1 MKLIY
6 ISKDKRRYNSLGREF
21 PNKKDPSKNEIEVDD
36 SLARFLLM
44 ERCGN
49 LPLWK
54 EVKNKRVKPEIIE
67 EAE

>member
-6 ISKDKRRYNSLGREF
+6 VSKNKRRYNSLGSEF
-21 PNKKDPSKNEIEVDD
+21 PNKKDPSKNEIDVDD
-36 SLARFLLM
+36 NIAKFLLM
-44 ERCGN
+44 ERCGS
-49 LPLWK
+49 LPLWQ

>member
-21 PNKKDPSKNEIEVDD
+21 PNKKDPSQNEIEVDD
-36 SLARFLLM
+36 SLGKMLLM
-44 ERCGN
+44 ERGGN
-49 LPLWK
+49 LPLWQ